1 MATLMLKL
9 TSSASLRGMVS
20 PDGMHVYAVY
30 DFICLATQRAP
41 TSSYGRVTY
50 GRLISDTSEFKDEIV
65 PLCNNLH
72 FPGGRGAATPTMT
85 IRGLQRL
92 LMILGGKVAAEF
104 RVLAESTF
112 TRVMAGDNS
121 LIEVIKAN
129 ALSES
134 PVTQAF
140 RQAMEQE
147 PIATPPADHVEE
159 RRKRNALFEMEMRE
173 RICKT
178 REAEITII
186 TAFSNAMSM
195 LNPDWKRDTRLRL
208 SVEDSLK
215 TSLLGSPALAI
226 TDGAITTAGPQQSVS
241 VGEVA
246 QKLGVASRMKHGD
259 SIAIGKAVAKAYLE
273 KHGERPPKHRQ
284 WVDGAEREVNSY
296 TEADRKLIEKAIRAR
311 MLQDEASTAASSDSE
326 E

>member
-1 MATLMLKL
+1 
-9 TSSASLRGMVS
+9 
-20 PDGMHVYAVY
+20 
-30 DFICLATQRAP
+30 
-41 TSSYGRVTY
+41 
-50 GRLISDTSEFKDEIV
+50 
-65 PLCNNLH
+65 
-72 FPGGRGAATPTMT
+72 
-85 IRGLQRL
+85 
-92 LMILGGKVAAEF
+92 
-104 RVLAESTF
+104 
-112 TRVMAGDNS
+112 
-121 LIEVIKAN
+121 
-129 ALSES
+129 
-134 PVTQAF
+134 
-140 RQAMEQE
+140 
-147 PIATPPADHVEE
+147 
-159 RRKRNALFEMEMRE
+159 
-173 RICKT
+173 
-178 REAEITII
+178 
-186 TAFSNAMSM
+186 M

>member
-1 MATLMLKL
+1 MPNLLLKL

-20 PDGMHVYAVY
+20 PDGLQVFSIY
-30 DFICLATQRAP
+30 DFICLSTQKAT

-50 GRLISDTSEFKDEIV
+50 GRLISDASEFKDEV
-65 PLCNNLH
+65 VTASHNLK
-72 FPGGRGAATPTMT
+72 FPGAGQRDTPTMT

-104 RVLAESTF
+104 RVLVESTF
-112 TRVMAGDNS
+112 TRVITGDTS

-147 PIATPPADHVEE
+147 PIATPPADHMEE
-159 RRKRNALFEMEMRE
+159 RRKRNALFEMEMQE
-173 RICKT
+173 RGIA
-178 REAEITII
+178 RI
-186 TAFSNAMSM
+186 TAFANAMSM

-208 SVEDSLK
+208 SVEDLLK

-226 TDGAITTAGPQQSVS
+226 TDGAVATAGPQQSVS

-273 KHGERPPKHRQ
+273 KHGESPPKHRQ